1 MIYRMK
7 FEKRDEVKYIG
18 HLDTMRTFTRC
29 IKKTNLPIKFSNGFN
44 PRVQL
49 AFALPL
55 AVGVTSECEF
65 FDLELNGDV
74 ECEKVI
80 KELNQNLPE
89 GFRVVTCEKLEKA
102 KGLMSLVVEAEYE
115 VTFLLSNAD
124 VDDLVSK
131 LNNIFEQDEILV
143 NKSSKN
149 GKEEQVNI
157 KDLIIDYSIIKDSYN
172 AIVIRVHCFA
182 GSKSNLN
189 PNFIVQVAKE
199 VLNDDIV
206 DDYYIHRKKLI
217 LQ

>member
-1 MIYRMK
+1 MK

-172 AIVIRVHCFA
+172 ALVIRVHCFA